1 MTRTCSLGTRV
12 ARARGEQ
19 FVAAKHRVEERDEL
33 ELGEGVADADA
44 GGRADGGETPRVAD
58 SSAAGAGRVFHNSVP
73 PSKRN
78 CFVGKSPEQYIYIGQ
93 RETPRIF
100 SRAYLQQ
107 NRFWRSISAPEAP
120 WALKFEVHIGPAR

>member
-44 GGRADGGETPRVAD
+44 GARADGGETPRVAD
-58 SSAAGAGRVFHNSVP
+58 SSAAGAGRVFHNSAP
-73 PSKRN
+73 PSKLDRL
-78 CFVGKSPEQYIYIGQ
+78 G
-93 RETPRIF
+93 
-100 SRAYLQQ
+100 
-107 NRFWRSISAPEAP
+107 SAS
-120 WALKFEVHIGPAR
+120 VC